1 MSQENKDKADAAEI
15 TALGRRSLVIP
26 ASIAEEAEVKA
37 MVDRIVKEWGG
48 IDILVNNT
56 GATSAL
62 LIEDMEKAEWDRVLS
77 INLDGAFNCCQAVI
91 PSLKQRGGGRIINII
106 SYSGARMTM
115 LGGVHYT
122 SSKAGIWGLTRQLSF
137 ELGHYQIT
145 VNGISPGNIITPML
159 KSNTTP
165 KRLEEMRKWYP
176 LQDMPTPE
184 DVANAAVFLASSK
197 ARMINGINLE
207 VDGGVTIPIAIGVD
221 WETYTRVKKE
231 TTTRRKK
238 KRK

>member
-1 MSQENKDKADAAEI
+1 
-15 TALGRRSLVIP
+15 
-26 ASIAEEAEVKA
+26 
-37 MVDRIVKEWGG
+37 
-48 IDILVNNT
+48 
-56 GATSAL
+56 
-62 LIEDMEKAEWDRVLS
+62 
-77 INLDGAFNCCQAVI
+77 
-91 PSLKQRGGGRIINII
+91 
-106 SYSGARMTM
+106 
-115 LGGVHYT
+115 
-122 SSKAGIWGLTRQLSF
+122 
-137 ELGHYQIT
+137 
-145 VNGISPGNIITPML
+145 
-159 KSNTTP
+159 
-165 KRLEEMRKWYP
+165 EMRKWYP